1 MVKKLYPKERESKDA
16 VVKRFTLKYLYFE
29 LSIKVQKKKGGAR
42 PWFFSSLFFEPV
54 SYQEN
59 ESLQCAL

>member
-1 MVKKLYPKERESKDA
+1 MLKKRESKDA
-16 VVKRFTLKYLYFE
+16 VVKRLILKYLYFE
-29 LSIKVQKKKGGAR
+29 LSIKVENKKGGAR
-42 PWFFSSLFFEPV
+42 PWFFSSLFFKPV